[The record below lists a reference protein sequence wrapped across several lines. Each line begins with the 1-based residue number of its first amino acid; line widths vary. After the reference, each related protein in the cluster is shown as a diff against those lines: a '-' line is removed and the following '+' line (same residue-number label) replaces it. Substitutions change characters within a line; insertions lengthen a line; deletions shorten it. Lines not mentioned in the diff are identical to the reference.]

1 MEKLILAL
9 IHDARRLQRYF
20 QAHPIWVLAD
30 KPIKLILARLEESGR
45 IAKWANELGEHD
57 IEFKGRKY
65 VKRQILAD
73 FLAKIPSIED
83 KGMDTKKPKTTNE
96 ALNSRS
102 TWKLYTDRASSFDG
116 YGVGLILV
124 SPEGKEYTYTLRF
137 EFKTTNNE
145 AEYEALLARLRIAEE
160 TEIKHLAI
168 LIDTQL
174 VANQVKGLFEARQ
187 PMIKQYL
194 EKTKEVLGSFD
205 IYTMK
210 HVRSDQNKKA
220 NALSKLASM
229 TFAHLSKEVQ
239 YKLKASF
246 KKYIKA
252 HVACMQC
259 YGHETRGIDI
269 VVPLPMASGGARKAY
284 GNTSYA
290 DSMSHKSLS
299 LIMESNLTKTS
310 GGHKQGHR
318 QRHEAK
324 TRKNHQ
330 GWVDELPQA
339 LWAHR
344 TSPKSNNGETPFSL
358 TYGSG
363 AVVPT
368 EISVETERV
377 KEFEVRKND
386 KRLRENLDILE
397 ERREIT
403 SIREA
408 HYKQKLERYYNKQV
422 RPSTF
427 KPGTYVLRLNSVS
440 KAEFQGKNRPTWE
453 GPYVVRKAY
462 KDGAY
467 KLETL
472 SGSRLIEHGMVRT
485 FISFTCKAYYLLFLK
500 VIV

>member
-1 MEKLILAL
+1 
-9 IHDARRLQRYF
+9 
-20 QAHPIWVLAD
+20 
-30 KPIKLILARLEESGR
+30 
-45 IAKWANELGEHD
+45 
-57 IEFKGRKY
+57 
-65 VKRQILAD
+65 
-73 FLAKIPSIED
+73 
-83 KGMDTKKPKTTNE
+83 
-96 ALNSRS
+96 
-102 TWKLYTDRASSFDG
+102 
-116 YGVGLILV
+116 
-124 SPEGKEYTYTLRF
+124 
-137 EFKTTNNE
+137 
-145 AEYEALLARLRIAEE
+145 
-160 TEIKHLAI
+160 
-168 LIDTQL
+168 
-174 VANQVKGLFEARQ
+174 
-187 PMIKQYL
+187 MIKQYL

-229 TFAHLSKEVQ
+229 KVQ

-259 YGHETRGIDI
+259 HGNRHRRAFTNGIERCK
-269 VVPLPMASGGARKAY
+269 VPSCSHRLLYQIDRSKASSIHNRKAY

-290 DSMSHKSLS
+290 YSKSHKSLS

-358 TYGSG
+358 TYDSE

-397 ERREIT
+397 EQRGIT
-403 SIREA
+403 FIREA
-408 HYKQKLERYYNKQV
+408 NYKQKLERYCNKQV

-427 KPGTYVLRLNSVS
+427 KPGIYVLRLNSAS
-440 KAEFQGKNRPTWE
+440 KVEIQGKMGPTWE
-453 GPYVVRKAY
+453 GPNVVRKAY
-462 KDGAY
+462 RDEAY

-472 SGSRLIEHGMVRT
+472 SSSLVDRT
-485 FISFTCKAYYLLFLK
+485 WNGLNLHKFYM
-500 VIV
+500 